1 MSLKHELE
9 VWVAALAAFDA
20 RDYETALERFE
31 EVAHYS
37 KVLFNMAMIHAIRG
51 QHGRAIAD
59 FARAIS
65 LDPFFAVAHFQLG
78 VSAFLLGQY
87 KEARKSFDRCL
98 KLFSCEVRFNRG
110 LSLIYG
116 GESDRGMQDLVA
128 AQADKQS
135 SEHDVIDE
143 AIADKARGYTVFSV
157 PVGVAFRPPPQK
169 VDNLEQ
175 RDYLGKAKVIAATE
189 PANLF
194 TGFAGTEKRAREA
207 AHAVSDP
214 PRRKPNRSFTTTGRL
229 QKPEKRSDTQ
239 DGPTDQE
246 EASLRRSHTNPAA
259 RSSPP
264 TASPGKPKQSSEIAN
279 PSREEEVE
287 SGAGT
292 VPAAAPSGSE
302 ASKPNP
308 SVGRIRANTAPTTSR
323 RTLKRAQSLAK
334 SDRTPSRSAAP
345 SGPLRPITRPP
356 PLDLQLLHAPLSPG
370 HRRSASSPALLS
382 PASASLPYDKADV
395 VPQESMP
402 PTVSGAPAPSE
413 TAAPSQLVSAEKE
426 RIPTAA
432 SSEEGYEGL
441 ASAFAALSTRYPPLV
456 RAASQADAGRPAL
469 TRSRSRFP
477 SEDDQT
483 GNPVDVDQAP
493 IVASPQSG
501 GTTFR
506 GDLYDQY
513 ANELLQQLNVPKL
526 RAKLAIEATTT
537 LVELYNRVRKKL
549 DLVADFLLAFRE
561 ADGSRVVLKDEE
573 DWQCALEA
581 AQDMPLVGVARLVL
595 EVAQA

>member
-1 MSLKHELE
+1 
-9 VWVAALAAFDA
+9 
-20 RDYETALERFE
+20 
-31 EVAHYS
+31 
-37 KVLFNMAMIHAIRG
+37 
-51 QHGRAIAD
+51 
-59 FARAIS
+59 
-65 LDPFFAVAHFQLG
+65 
-78 VSAFLLGQY
+78 
-87 KEARKSFDRCL
+87 
-98 KLFSCEVRFNRG
+98 
-110 LSLIYG
+110 
-116 GESDRGMQDLVA
+116 MQDLVA

-143 AIADKARGYTVFSV
+143 AIADKARVRTCALHTSSISEPERADSRLPIVLQGYTVFSV

-175 RDYLGKAKVIAATE
+175 RNYLGKAKVIAATE

-194 TGFAGTEKRAREA
+194 TGFAGTEKRAGEA
-207 AHAVSDP
+207 AQAVSDP
-214 PRRKPNRSFTTTGRL
+214 PRRKPNRSFTTAGRL
-229 QKPEKRSDTQ
+229 QKPEERADTQ
-239 DGPTDQE
+239 DGPTEQE
-246 EASLRRSHTNPAA
+246 EASLRRSRTNPAA
-259 RSSPP
+259 RSFPP
-264 TASPGKPKQSSEIAN
+264 TASSGKPVQSSEISN
-279 PSREEEVE
+279 LSREEEVE

-292 VPAAAPSGSE
+292 VPAAAPSSE
-302 ASKPNP
+302 ARKPEP
-308 SVGRIRANTAPTTSR
+308 FVGRVRANTAPTTSR
-323 RTLKRAQSLAK
+323 RTLKREQSLAK
-334 SDRTPSRSAAP
+334 GDRTPSRGAAP
-345 SGPLRPITRPP
+345 SGPLRPIFRPP

-413 TAAPSQLVSAEKE
+413 PAAPSQLVSAEKE

-441 ASAFAALSTRYPPLV
+441 ARAFAALSNRYPPLV

-526 RAKLAIEATTT
+526 RAKLVWRDETRAMVHCLVSSPSRCRSGTDAALPFKAIEATTT

-549 DLVADFLLAFRE
+549 DLVADFLLAYTPRST
-561 ADGSRVVLKDEE
+561 DRCVD
-573 DWQCALEA
+573 
-581 AQDMPLVGVARLVL
+581 R
-595 EVAQA
+595 